1 MVTPAAQHASLQT
14 PQSPAERPR
23 VGVGAIVRRGE
34 RVLLGRRQG
43 AHGAATWNFPG
54 GHLEYGETPEAC
66 AERETLEE
74 SGLVVRARRRIGFTS
89 DVFAAEGRHYITLF
103 VACDAPVGE
112 PRICEPDKCAEWAW
126 FDLDHLP
133 SPLFLPIVN
142 LLHVAP
148 LADLLRD

>member
-1 MVTPAAQHASLQT
+1 MTPPPT
-14 PQSPAERPR
+14 GERPR
-23 VGVGAIVRRGE
+23 VGVGAIVRRGD

-74 SGLVVRARRRIGFTS
+74 SGLVVHARRRVGFTS

-103 VACDAPVGE
+103 VECDAADGE

-126 FDLDHLP
+126 FALDRLP
-133 SPLFLPIVN
+133 APLFLPIVN
-142 LLHVAP
+142 LLQTAP
-148 LADLLRD
+148 LSELLRDERRDGRNGGP